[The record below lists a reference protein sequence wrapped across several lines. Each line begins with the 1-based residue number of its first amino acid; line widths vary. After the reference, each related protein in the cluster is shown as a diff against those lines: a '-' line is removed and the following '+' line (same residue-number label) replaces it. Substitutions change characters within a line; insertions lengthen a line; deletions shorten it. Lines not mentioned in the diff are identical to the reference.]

1 MELYDGRAGQV
12 LVQQGHLLSRQ
23 LFEAGRV
30 RGRQPYEH
38 LSACVVLVGRG
49 GLHEDNAMRHMVDD
63 VCCQN
68 KSFWL
73 GEEGYDGYESLRV
86 TLHDLLGG
94 SGVPEAVDYLEGKG
108 EEEKVRGRN

>member
-1 MELYDGRAGQV
+1 MELYDGRASQV
-12 LVQQGHLLSRQ
+12 LVQQGYLLSRQ
-23 LFEAGRV
+23 LFETGCV

-94 SGVPEAVDYLEGKG
+94 SGVSEAVDYLEGKG

>member
-1 MELYDGRAGQV
+1 MELYDGRASQV
-12 LVQQGHLLSRQ
+12 LVQQGYLLSRQ
-23 LFEAGRV
+23 LFETGCV

-49 GLHEDNAMRHMVDD
+49 GLHEDNAMRHIVDD

>member
-1 MELYDGRAGQV
+1 MELYDGRASQV
-12 LVQQGHLLSRQ
+12 LVQQGYLLSRQ
-23 LFEAGRV
+23 LFETGCV

>member
-1 MELYDGRAGQV
+1 MEYDGRASQV
-12 LVQQGHLLSRQ
+12 LVQQGYLLSRQ
-23 LFEAGRV
+23 LFETGCV

>member
-1 MELYDGRAGQV
+1 MELYDGRASQV
-12 LVQQGHLLSRQ
+12 LVQQGYLLSRQ
-23 LFEAGRV
+23 LFETGCV

-94 SGVPEAVDYLEGKG
+94 SGVLEAVDYLEGKG

>member
-1 MELYDGRAGQV
+1 MELYDGRASQV
-12 LVQQGHLLSRQ
+12 LVQQGYLLSRQ
-23 LFEAGRV
+23 LFETGCV

-38 LSACVVLVGRG
+38 LSECVVLVGRG

>member
-1 MELYDGRAGQV
+1 MELYDGRASQV
-12 LVQQGHLLSRQ
+12 LVQQGYLLSRQ
-23 LFEAGRV
+23 LFEAGCV